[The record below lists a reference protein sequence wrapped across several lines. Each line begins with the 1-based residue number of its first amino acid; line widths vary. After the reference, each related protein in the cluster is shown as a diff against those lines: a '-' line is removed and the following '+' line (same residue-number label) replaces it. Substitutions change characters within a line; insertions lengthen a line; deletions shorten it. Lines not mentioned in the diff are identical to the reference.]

1 MSLVLHRIDD
11 PRDAL
16 SRARRKP
23 LELFARDA
31 AIIEI
36 KAGMPG
42 DLMKCIIRMKGYVER
57 YKEWAARNRI
67 VNPPLGGEKPQP
79 TNGADENAIN
89 ADDDLMRQWMAQ
101 HQTVS
106 EDQPTN
112 SPADRKPVEKMGINE
127 LRAECKSRGIKLSRR
142 DNMKSLKDKLL
153 GQDTA

>member
-1 MSLVLHRIDD
+1 MKIYLIAQ
-11 PRDAL
+11 RDKR
-16 SRARRKP
+16 SKR
-23 LELFARDA
+23 EFS
-31 AIIEI
+31 II
-36 KAGMPG
+36 KAIDGCFFHRRRSW
-42 DLMKCIIRMKGYVER
+42 LETRTS
-57 YKEWAARNRI
+57 A
-67 VNPPLGGEKPQP
+67 LLT

-153 GQDTA
+153 GQNTA